1 MICAA
6 WIVRSVS
13 GSSRPWSVWWR
24 RSRRGDVRAL
34 TGSPGEFRL
43 RVGDWR
49 VRYELDIEAELLI
62 VLRVLP
68 RGRAYRD

>member
-1 MICAA
+1 
-6 WIVRSVS
+6 
-13 GSSRPWSVWWR
+13 
-24 RSRRGDVRAL
+24 VRAL